1 MDASFTLFLGRH
13 TLETA
18 LLLSAPI
25 LLTCIIVGV
34 TVTLFQA
41 VTSIR
46 DMTLTIVPK
55 LMAVGAVTLIFG
67 GWMLEVTLRF
77 TTEIFSYIQNVRA
90 EMRHVVWPGHKKT
103 LELVGVIIL
112 VSAITGIIVSLFDT
126 GFTTLVSQFVVH

>member
-1 MDASFTLFLGRH
+1 MDSSFTLYLGRH

-34 TVTLFQA
+34 VVTLFQA

-55 LMAVGAVTLIFG
+55 LLAVGVVTLLFG

-77 TTEIFSYIQNVRA
+77 TNEIFAYIQNVGR
-90 EMRHVVWPGHKKT
+90 
-103 LELVGVIIL
+103 
-112 VSAITGIIVSLFDT
+112 
-126 GFTTLVSQFVVH
+126 

>member
-1 MDASFTLFLGRH
+1 MDPSFTLYLGRH

-34 TVTLFQA
+34 VVTLFQA

-55 LMAVGAVTLIFG
+55 LLAVGVVTLLFG

-77 TTEIFSYIQNVRA
+77 TNEIFAYIQNVGR
-90 EMRHVVWPGHKKT
+90 
-103 LELVGVIIL
+103 
-112 VSAITGIIVSLFDT
+112 
-126 GFTTLVSQFVVH
+126 